1 MLFRP
6 TCLPATA
13 VLRPADPIRRR
24 LQTSVATILLI
35 GTAAVPTWA
44 ADGDGGAGVGTTGGS
59 VSILGPGGA
68 GGVSALNN
76 YGGGGGGAGSAG
88 GPGGQGSPFGAGGTG
103 GQGGY
108 APGINGEDGGT
119 TNADGGGNGGGGGG
133 AHGYVGGFSGLV
145 ETETN
150 VVQGGNGGTG
160 GNWNPRTDGIGGGGG
175 GGGFGA
181 VVTGLNGA
189 SGTITTSANGGNG
202 GNAVVVQKSGG
213 GGNGGTGLVLYQ
225 PNGDNVI
232 TFAAGSV
239 IRGGDGG
246 TGVLKLGDGASGLVL
261 QDGTGNTTINIDGTV
276 IGGSA
281 GQVYTL
287 IPSAG
292 IGGNGIAVVNTA
304 GTTALNISGAVSGGA
319 GSPLPGGNGGAGI
332 IGADLAIQLTGA
344 SSVTG
349 GGNGTGGGQAAAIA
363 FTGGTNSLTLTATS
377 VGAPTISGAITH
389 AGTTDALALAGTGAG
404 TIDSSLIE
412 GFQSFVKSG
421 TSTWAITGGPIDNID
436 TWVVNGGT
444 LSIAGN
450 LSSNNAAITLTDAT
464 LEATADVVLDEEMQL
479 SGASGI
485 SVASGAYL
493 VAPSLMTGTGTFTKQ
508 GDGALFMSGD
518 SSGYTGAVIIEG
530 GVLALNGLDP
540 MSNVSSWTLSG
551 GSFDISQNDAP
562 VAAQNFSGSSAQ
574 SDVNIG
580 SNALTLAQP
589 ADASYAGTFS
599 GTGTLT
605 KTGAGTLV
613 LTGNSLF
620 TGTTVIDGGILQ
632 FGNDGTTG
640 SVAGDIVNNAT
651 LSFNRSD
658 NFTLNTAISGTGTLL
673 LEGSGTV
680 TFGTTYNGNVTA
692 LSGGILLAGDSLANA
707 TAVVGSGALL
717 SGTGAVGSL
726 TVLGSGIV
734 GPGSS
739 PGTITVNGPLT
750 FSSGSIYQVDATPS
764 GQSDLVTASG
774 TVSLSSGSTV
784 RVVAA
789 QGSYAAN
796 TTYTILTSA
805 NDISGAFGSVSSNYA
820 FLAPSL
826 SYDPKNVYL
835 TLTYTGADFA
845 SLGQTANHASTA
857 NVVQS
862 LGFGNEVFDTMLLL
876 SESAVPGALDALSGE
891 AYASTNTVLQ
901 QQSIYLRSAI
911 DDRLRQALTGQGS
924 GATGTRAATPT
935 GVAATDLSPIFW
947 MQAYGGSGH
956 AASDG
961 NAARIDNTIGGF
973 LLGADLALD
982 ANVRAGMFGGASRSD
997 FDADDVASSGSID
1010 SYNLGLY
1017 AGGQFG
1023 PLGLRG
1029 GAAYAWN
1036 DVSMSRTVSYAGLSD
1051 DNDSSY
1057 TANTTQVFGEMGYQM
1072 GSGDIRFEPLAGL
1085 AYLHVDG
1092 ADFAETGGASALSG
1106 SINSM
1111 DTVYSTLGL
1120 RLSGAFRVGDQDL
1133 TSHATIGWQHAFGD
1147 IAPEASVAF
1156 AGGATPFTV
1165 AGVPIARN
1173 SLPLQAGI
1181 SYALSD
1187 TAQIDASYLG
1197 QFADDANQN
1206 AFTLRFAM
1214 TF

>member
-1 MLFRP
+1 MSSRP
-6 TCLPATA
+6 TRLPATA
-13 VLRPADPIRRR
+13 VLRPAVPIRRR
-24 LQTSVATILLI
+24 LQASAATILLI
-35 GTAAVPTWA
+35 GTALPAWA
-44 ADGDGGAGVGTTGGS
+44 ADGDGGAGVGSFGGS
-59 VSILGPGGA
+59 SSILGQGEVGGTSVA
-68 GGVSALNN
+68 DGSSGA
-76 YGGGGGGAGSAG
+76 GGGAGVSG
-88 GPGGQGSPFGAGGTG
+88 GFGGSGFPFGTG
-103 GQGGY
+103 GDR
-108 APGINGEDGGT
+108 GEGGT
-119 TNADGGGNGGGGGG
+119 SAGDSGETGGDSRTPGGGNGGGGGG
-133 AHGYVGGFSGLV
+133 AHGYVGDLGGLID
-145 ETETN
+145 
-150 VVQGGNGGTG
+150 GHTG
-160 GNWNPRTDGIGGGGG
+160 GVTGGDGGGGGYWNAGMDNIGGGGG

-181 VVTGLNGA
+181 VVTGLNDTT
-189 SGTITTSANGGNG
+189 GTITASVQGGDG
-202 GNAVVVQKSGG
+202 GDAGQPQRSGG
-213 GGNGGTGLVLYQ
+213 GGNGGTGLLLYQ
-225 PNGDNVI
+225 PAGDNVI
-232 TFAAGSV
+232 TIAAGSR
-239 IRGGDGG
+239 IQGG
-246 TGVLKLGDGASGLVL
+246 TGGGGVSKAGDGASGLVL

-276 IGGSA
+276 SGGRGSDQFYEIPAA
-281 GQVYTL
+281 GT
-287 IPSAG
+287 
-292 IGGNGIAVVNTA
+292 GGNGIAVLDTA
-304 GTTALNISGAVSGGA
+304 GTTTLNISGAVSGGA
-319 GSPLPGGNGGAGI
+319 GSPLPGGNGGTGI
-332 IGADLAIQLTGA
+332 IGADLAIQLIGA

-349 GGNGTGGGQAAAIA
+349 GANGTGGQAAAIA

-377 VGAPTISGAITH
+377 AGTPTISGAITH
-389 AGTTDALALAGTGAG
+389 AGTTNTLALGGTGAG
-404 TIDSSLIE
+404 TIQSSLIE

-421 TSTWAITGGPIDNID
+421 TSTWAITGGPIDSIGS
-436 TWVVNGGT
+436 WVLNGGT

-450 LSSNNAAITLTDAT
+450 LSTTNATITLADAT

-479 SGASGI
+479 SGASRI

-493 VAPSLMTGTGTFTKQ
+493 VAPSLMTGTGTLTKQ

-518 SSGYTGAVIIEG
+518 SSGYTGEVNIQG

-562 VAAQNFSGSSAQ
+562 VTAQNFSGSSAR
-574 SDVNIG
+574 SDVNLG
-580 SNALTLAQP
+580 GNDLTLAQP
-589 ADASYAGTFS
+589 ADASYAGTFTGS
-599 GTGTLT
+599 GTLT
-605 KTGAGTLV
+605 KTGTGTLV
-613 LTGNSLF
+613 LTGDSLF
-620 TGTTVIDGGILQ
+620 SGTTVIDGGILQ

-640 SVAGDIVNNAT
+640 SVAGAIVNNAT

-658 NFTLNTAISGTGTLL
+658 NFTLNTAITGTGTLL

-680 TFGTTYNGNVTA
+680 TFGTTYSGNLTA
-692 LSGGILLAGDSLANA
+692 LTGGILLAGNSLANA
-707 TAVVGSGALL
+707 TAVVGSGAVL

-734 GPGSS
+734 GPGNS

-750 FSSGSIYQVDATPS
+750 FSSGSIYQVDATSS
-764 GQSDLVTASG
+764 GQSDLLTASG

-857 NVVQS
+857 KAAQG
-862 LGFGNEVFDTMLLL
+862 LGFGNEVFDSMLLL

-891 AYASTNTVLQ
+891 AYASANTVLQ

-911 DDRLRQALTGQGS
+911 DDRLRQALTGQDS
-924 GATGTRAATPT
+924 GATGTRAAAPA
-935 GVAATDLSPIFW
+935 GVPATDLSPMFW

-1023 PLGLRG
+1023 ALGLRG

-1036 DVSMSRTVSYAGLSD
+1036 DVSMSRTVSYAGLSN

-1106 SINSM
+1106 SIDSM

-1197 QFADDANQN
+1197 QFADDATQN